1 MKNEKTGL
9 EPKIKDVVLKL
20 DSLIENNNIFLNR
33 FYKSNFGLLNFIQIF
48 DNNIWEKFR
57 STQIVTILFH
67 YSIFDKNYWEEFW
80 M

>member
-48 DNNIWEKFR
+48 DNNI
-57 STQIVTILFH
+57 
-67 YSIFDKNYWEEFW
+67 
-80 M
+80 